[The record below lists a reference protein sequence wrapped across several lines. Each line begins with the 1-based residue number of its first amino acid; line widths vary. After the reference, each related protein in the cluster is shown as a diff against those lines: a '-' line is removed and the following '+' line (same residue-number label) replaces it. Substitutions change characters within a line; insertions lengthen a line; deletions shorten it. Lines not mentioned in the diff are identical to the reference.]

1 MGRHKIAMSN
11 EWNNGFFGCFSVK
24 GCAMMPCCIPNCIC
38 CMPCMWGSATSQI
51 KGKED
56 WGSFWKCCLAV
67 QFCPC
72 CTFCVAYR
80 ELTAHYGIEDSMWP
94 LKVCLPSAVLLP
106 DCRHDHGEGEAA
118 HDQHLGCARWSSF
131 RWPARRDEVSTRS

>member
-1 MGRHKIAMSN
+1 MSN

-94 LKVCLPSAVLLP
+94 LKACVFPVLSYYQIVDTIMVREKLHMINIWVVP
-106 DCRHDHGEGEAA
+106 DGV
-118 HDQHLGCARWSSF
+118 
-131 RWPARRDEVSTRS
+131 VSVGQQGGM